1 MATAT
6 EFIER
11 VERAFAGLKLG
22 EGVLLLEA
30 FVIDCYGSD
39 EERAAARQKDE
50 HHDWRKLIDSKLLCG
65 LALCFMDDAGM
76 RFHLPA
82 CLVTALR
89 PESTNFDI
97 AYDALLFHFT
107 RKGSVNLFAFSVV
120 EIQLI
125 LEIMLLLRERTP
137 NHLLEKSSRCIKNL
151 RSKLLL
157 MERLNQ
163 QSKD

>member
-1 MATAT
+1 
-6 EFIER
+6 
-11 VERAFAGLKLG
+11 
-22 EGVLLLEA
+22 
-30 FVIDCYGSD
+30 
-39 EERAAARQKDE
+39 
-50 HHDWRKLIDSKLLCG
+50 
-65 LALCFMDDAGM
+65 MDDAGM

-89 PESTNFDI
+89 PESTNFDE
-97 AYDALLFHFT
+97 AYDALLFHLT

-137 NHLLEKSSRCIKNL
+137 NHLLECIENL
-151 RSKLLL
+151 TSKLFLIEKL
-157 MERLNQ
+157 TQ